1 MNDCGVKLSDKGLL
15 IEIVKRNDGK
25 SLLNYCYRAIGC
37 DLIEIVHPKGLE
49 EPYCMVVDDEGLLR
63 DKPMLNIFASHLYG
77 THEHGQP
84 IVGNA
89 LIMRSVRMED
99 GTHTDW
105 LNEEEAAAI
114 VAKLG
119 KGVLRIVA
127 DLNDA
132 VRKGVL

>member
-89 LIMRSVRMED
+89 LIMREVCTED
-99 GTHTDW
+99 GAHTVW
-105 LNEEEAAAI
+105 LTEEEATAI